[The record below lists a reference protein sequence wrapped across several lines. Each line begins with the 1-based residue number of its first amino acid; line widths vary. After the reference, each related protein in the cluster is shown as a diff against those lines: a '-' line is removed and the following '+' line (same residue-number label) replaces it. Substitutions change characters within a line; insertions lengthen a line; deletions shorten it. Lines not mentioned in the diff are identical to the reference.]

1 MRRKDRYLSERNLN
15 IQKREEVKKEG
26 EGFGGCF
33 IMIAFFLF
41 ISLLGGWMKK
51 GDSPVPAIIFF
62 TVLFILAVMGFII
75 NKLVK

>member
-51 GDSPVPAIIFF
+51 E
-62 TVLFILAVMGFII
+62 THLYL
-75 NKLVK
+75 L